1 MGRPFR
7 HALATALP
15 DPVRVSLRGIRR
27 RARRARFH
35 ARERVAPVSI
45 GRDDIAAA
53 LRAGGL
59 REGDGVFVHSAMSRF
74 GQIEGGP
81 ATVVAAFEQVL
92 GPDGLIAMP
101 AFPLTGSSGEY
112 LAGDPLFDLRATPSR
127 MGAITEH
134 FRLLPGTERSLH
146 VTHSVCARGPGA
158 AELVAGHDAAATPFG
173 AGTPFARMVE
183 RGMHQVW
190 FGTGIRTFTLYHTF
204 ECLEGDRFPFRVFAP
219 EPVPARCVDADGR
232 ERTVS
237 TLVHDPAVGRHK
249 HPTRDAM
256 HRHLLET
263 GAMRSVALGRGEILL
278 ARMPELF
285 DELGTLLGRGVTIY
299 DLAVPEPSGVKP

>member
-1 MGRPFR
+1 MQRSVR

-15 DPVRVSLRGIRR
+15 EPAVASLRGLRK

-35 ARERVAPVSI
+35 ARERVAPVTV
-45 GRDDIAAA
+45 RQDDVAAA

-92 GPDGLIAMP
+92 GPAGLIAMP
-101 AFPLTGSSGEY
+101 AFPLTGSTGDY
-112 LAGDPLFDLRATPSR
+112 LAGDPVFDVRETPSR
-127 MGAITEH
+127 MGAITEY
-134 FRLLPGTERSLH
+134 FRRLDGTERSLH
-146 VTHSVCARGPGA
+146 PTHPVCARGPGA
-158 AELVAGHDAAATPFG
+158 AELVGGHADAATPFG

-190 FGTGIRTFTLYHTF
+190 LGTGIRTFTLYHTF
-204 ECLEGDRFPFRVFAP
+204 ECLQGERFPFRVFHA
-219 EPVPARCVDADGR
+219 EPVRARCVDADGH
-232 ERTVS
+232 ERSVP

-249 HPTRDAM
+249 DPTREAM
-256 HRHLLET
+256 HRHLIAA
-263 GAMRSVALGRGEILL
+263 GVMRSVTLGRGEILL
-278 ARMPELF
+278 ARMPELM
-285 DELGTLLGRGVTIY
+285 DELAVLLDRGMTIY
-299 DLAVPEPSGVKP
+299 DLPVAARSGSAA